1 MMYENNLSVSPNY
14 ECVMCGAKADVW
26 QSPRKVMCAK
36 CAMKEVKATQP
47 KKEKLHG
54 IV

>member
-1 MMYENNLSVSPNY
+1 VYENNLSVSPNY